1 MTTPTFSQI
10 RAQVAAIRR
19 HDADARLFGIRIGGR
34 WTGERIRSAG
44 NETYCIVQ
52 CDSPLQMRAALQ
64 EQQPGVTATV
74 LVTNV
79 PDEQISYDIRVR
91 LARRKFYTIN
101 NWQIVKE
108 LFQARYID
116 PRVVEQ
122 GWIAE
127 RLLEAVP
134 HQGYLPVPNGVLDA
148 ETVWGLLL
156 EQQLG
161 LATARPD
168 LVALLKWSMDA
179 ENTQRYVRVPGSV
192 RQAVKAWIAE
202 SAGLATEA
210 VLECVQASQRP
221 DALPVG
227 LALSVV
233 YHRDAAGKLD
243 KAAGRMEKYVGQ
255 AHLDEPVARQ
265 WQAAATEVVRLHV
278 PDAKARAAWLQRADE
293 ILQAVEADDYAH
305 LSPTSPLGYNQ
316 RLARFGKALADVV
329 ESSQPEIPQSFH
341 QAYRD
346 VIQHDLSQKGSR
358 AVQRVEM
365 AARLA
370 RWLVRLRGQ
379 ETSVA
384 ASLAEAAR
392 EYATA
397 GGFIDWGRHTLRG
410 GEPVRELA
418 EAYTRLLTKVT
429 QIVEQKNRRFAQL
442 LRDWIA
448 AGSKGDDVLPV
459 ERVLDEVVAP
469 LAAQTPVLVLVI
481 DGMSYAVFRELVE
494 DITRQDWAEIRRQ
507 DRGAVWPGIAAVPSV
522 TEVCR
527 ASLLC
532 GRLRQG
538 QASDEKTGFAEHPGL
553 LRHCRSGAS
562 PVLFHKDALQE
573 TSETSLAEGVIRE
586 IESPRRR
593 VVGVVINAV
602 DDHLLKGD
610 QLDIRWS
617 GDEIK
622 VLPKLLYEAR
632 AAGRIVV
639 LATDHGHVL
648 DFQTECR
655 PHEPGDR
662 WRSGG
667 DAPADDEI
675 QIAGPRVVLPESHR
689 LVAPWSERVRY
700 SIKKNGYHGGVSMQE
715 MVIPVAVLTA
725 QDELPEGWVEPPSDA
740 PVWWFP
746 PLEEQPAADVGQPV
760 VVAKPP
766 RKKKP
771 GMLFDLEDEAAAA
784 AKAEPVAAGVAA
796 PVASPA
802 WLDQLFTSAVLA
814 EQKKLGGRAVPQ
826 DETVRKML
834 GALAEQ
840 GGKLTSAA
848 LARRMGLPAYRLA
861 SLLAAIQ
868 RVVNVEGYP
877 ILTRDE
883 LSDTIEL
890 NRELLCRQFELP

>member
-64 EQQPGVTATV
+64 EQQPGATATV

-161 LATARPD
+161 LTTARPD

-278 PDAKARAAWLQRADE
+278 PDAKARGAWLQRADE

-329 ESSQPEIPQSFH
+329 ESSQPEIPQSLH

-370 RWLVRLRGQ
+370 RWLAGLRSQ
-379 ETSVA
+379 EATVA

-392 EYATA
+392 EYAMV
-397 GGFIDWGRHTLRG
+397 GGFIDWARHSLRG

-418 EAYTRLLTKVT
+418 EAYTRLLTRVT

-448 AGSKGDDVLPV
+448 AGSKGDEVLPV

-481 DGMSYAVFRELVE
+481 DGMSYAVCRELVE

-507 DRGAVWPGIAAVPSV
+507 DRGPVWPGIAAVPSV

-538 QASDEKTGFAEHPGL
+538 HASDEKTGFAEHAGL
-553 LRHCRSGAS
+553 LRHCRSGTP

-573 TSETSLAEGVIRE
+573 TSEASLAEGVIRE

-593 VVGVVINAV
+593 VVGAVINAV

-655 PHEPGDR
+655 PHEQGDR
-662 WRSGG
+662 WRTAEA
-667 DAPADDEI
+667 APADDEI

-740 PVWWFP
+740 PAWWFP
-746 PLEEQPAADVGQPV
+746 PLEEQPAADAGQPA

-796 PVASPA
+796 PAASPA
-802 WLDQLFTSAVLA
+802 WLDQLFTSSVLA

-826 DETVRKML
+826 DEPVRKML

>member
-1 MTTPTFSQI
+1 MDRGTHPQCWQRDLLHRPVRFAT
-10 RAQVAAIRR
+10 
-19 HDADARLFGIRIGGR
+19 ADA
-34 WTGERIRSAG
+34 
-44 NETYCIVQ
+44 
-52 CDSPLQMRAALQ
+52 AALQ
-64 EQQPGVTATV
+64 EQTPEATATV

-127 RLLEAVP
+127 RLLDGVP

-179 ENTQRYVRVPGSV
+179 ENTQRYVRVPDSV

-210 VLECVQASQRP
+210 VLECVQANERP

-227 LALSVV
+227 LALAVV

-255 AHLDEPVARQ
+255 AHLDELVARQ

-278 PDAKARAAWLQRADE
+278 PDAKARGAWLQRADE
-293 ILQAVEADDYAH
+293 ILQAVQADDYAH

-329 ESSQPEIPQSFH
+329 DSSQTEMPEAFH

-346 VIQHDLSQKGSR
+346 VIRHDLSQKGSR

-370 RWLVRLRGQ
+370 RWLVGLRNGVFAGARAGLPTPPKRLTVRSPARGRPAVGEVARSGDRPQ
-379 ETSVA
+379 PEA

-392 EYATA
+392 EHALA
-397 GGFIDWGRHTLRG
+397 GGFIDWARHTLRG

-459 ERVLDEVVAP
+459 ERVLDELVAP
-469 LAAQTPVLVLVI
+469 LAAQAPVLVLVI
-481 DGMSYAVFRELVE
+481 DGMSYAVFRELVD

-507 DRGAVWPGIAAVPSV
+507 DRGPVWPGIAAIPSL

-532 GRLRQG
+532 GKLRQG
-538 QASDEKTGFAEHPGL
+538 QASDEKTGFAEHAGL
-553 LRHCRSGAS
+553 LRHCRSGAP

-573 TSETSLAEGVIRE
+573 TGEASLAEGVIRE

-632 AAGRIVV
+632 AAGRMVV

-655 PHEPGDR
+655 PHEQGDR
-662 WRSGG
+662 WRSAG

-675 QIAGPRVVLPESHR
+675 RDRRGQ
-689 LVAPWSERVRY
+689 
-700 SIKKNGYHGGVSMQE
+700 GG
-715 MVIPVAVLTA
+715 
-725 QDELPEGWVEPPSDA
+725 
-740 PVWWFP
+740 
-746 PLEEQPAADVGQPV
+746 
-760 VVAKPP
+760 
-766 RKKKP
+766 
-771 GMLFDLEDEAAAA
+771 
-784 AKAEPVAAGVAA
+784 AAGE
-796 PVASPA
+796 PSP
-802 WLDQLFTSAVLA
+802 
-814 EQKKLGGRAVPQ
+814 GR
-826 DETVRKML
+826 TV
-834 GALAEQ
+834 E
-840 GGKLTSAA
+840 
-848 LARRMGLPAYRLA
+848 
-861 SLLAAIQ
+861 
-868 RVVNVEGYP
+868 
-877 ILTRDE
+877 
-883 LSDTIEL
+883 
-890 NRELLCRQFELP
+890 